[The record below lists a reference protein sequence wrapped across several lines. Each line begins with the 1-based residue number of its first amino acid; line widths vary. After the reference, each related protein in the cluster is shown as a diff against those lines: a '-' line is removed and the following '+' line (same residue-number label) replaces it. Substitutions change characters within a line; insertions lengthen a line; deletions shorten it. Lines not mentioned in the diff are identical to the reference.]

1 MDIKTQAA
9 QKKIKEVKKPFLTG
23 SITDENTFKS
33 SLKFLGLLVMI
44 VFVAFIACSSAAFG
58 SDILRIGLNSAVI
71 IVILMLMFNFGS
83 NHGAEAVSHGEIL
96 WQRKEKGRPFS
107 ESEQRLCFHP
117 MKGYVIGLLGSLLIL
132 IPAVI
137 LAFKAQIQTTDSGTL
152 PGWMNAYLRRG
163 DISSALMNYTN
174 PEGMGAIDYIRA
186 FVRICIIPFV
196 NLVGHNNNAAMLT
209 LERISPL
216 ILLLPAAA
224 YGTGYITGKSVRTR
238 IHTTI
243 SENEKKRIRR
253 DNKRRKQNHTVR
265 RREPEQLN

>member
-96 WQRKEKGRPFS
+96 WQRKDKGCVF
-107 ESEQRLCFHP
+107 
-117 MKGYVIGLLGSLLIL
+117 
-132 IPAVI
+132 
-137 LAFKAQIQTTDSGTL
+137 
-152 PGWMNAYLRRG
+152 
-163 DISSALMNYTN
+163 
-174 PEGMGAIDYIRA
+174 IR
-186 FVRICIIPFV
+186 
-196 NLVGHNNNAAMLT
+196 
-209 LERISPL
+209 
-216 ILLLPAAA
+216 
-224 YGTGYITGKSVRTR
+224 
-238 IHTTI
+238 
-243 SENEKKRIRR
+243 
-253 DNKRRKQNHTVR
+253 
-265 RREPEQLN
+265 